1 MLPQPRPYY
10 LIFYSERAMK
20 KITAR
25 EFFVNR
31 FSVLS
36 KKIESPSVKPRSL
49 LTVVSSDHNFP
60 FSAIVDADSIEYT
73 TLLFMVL
80 YC

>member
-1 MLPQPRPYY
+1 
-10 LIFYSERAMK
+10 MK

-49 LTVVSSDHNFP
+49 LTVVRSDHNFP
-60 FSAIVDADSIEYT
+60 FSAIVDPDSIEYT
-73 TLLFMVL
+73 LLFMVPL